1 MPAIALPA
9 STHRLFDNALHV
21 TLVTIDADG
30 SPQASMVWAQR
41 DGDQVLIGI
50 ESYHRKTRNLRRD
63 PRVTLIVQD
72 DQKSERGL
80 VQYLVIRGT
89 VVLEGPDIPD
99 EYNALMDVQSQRY
112 LGKDY
117 PFENRGSRTALIAR
131 VTPERITGEGPW
143 GTGK

>member
-1 MPAIALPA
+1 LPAIALPA
-9 STHRLFDNALHV
+9 STYRLFDNAFHV
-21 TLVTIDADG
+21 SLVTIDADG

-41 DGDQVLIGI
+41 DGDQILIGI

-72 DQKSERGL
+72 DQRSERGL

-89 VVLEGPDIPD
+89 VVLEGPDIPA
-99 EYNALMDVQSQRY
+99 EYNALMDTQSQRY

-143 GTGK
+143 SAGK

>member
-1 MPAIALPA
+1 MALPA
-9 STHRLFDNALHV
+9 STHRLFATDKHV

-30 SPQASMVWAQR
+30 SPQASMVWAER
-41 DGDQVLIGI
+41 DGDQLLIGI

-99 EYNALMDVQSQRY
+99 EYNALMDKQSQRY

-143 GTGK
+143 S